1 MRHLNSQAEE
11 GSVRRYRFIQADVF
25 TEVVFGGNPVAVF
38 PDAQGLSDDEMQ
50 KIAREMNLS
59 ETTFV
64 VPPTD
69 PRANVRVRFFTPS
82 AELPFAGHPTIGTH
96 VVLAS
101 LSRYEIAGPLT
112 RVWQQVGVGTL
123 PVDLIA
129 DSNGK
134 IDRAVMT
141 QGEARHG
148 EIFKDRGKLAKALG
162 LDRDD
167 IHAELPAQVYST
179 GLPGLIIPLTS
190 LDAIQRISLNVGLF
204 NEVCRSMSVTGAEV
218 FTTETLDK
226 AHHAHV
232 RNFDPLVGVFE
243 DPATGSMGGALGAY
257 MLAKSIVPY
266 EFEASTTHLVIEQ
279 GYEMGRPSLIEVEV
293 DIEQGAITEVRV
305 GGQVVI
311 LIEGTL
317 TLA

>member
-1 MRHLNSQAEE
+1 MRS
-11 GSVRRYRFIQADVF
+11 YRFIQADVF

-38 PDAQGLSDDEMQ
+38 PDAEGLSDDEMQ

-64 VPPTD
+64 LPPTD
-69 PRANVRVRFFTPS
+69 GRADVRVRFFTPS

-101 LSRYEIAGPLT
+101 LGRYTIAGPVT
-112 RVWQQVGVGTL
+112 RVWQQVGIGTL

-129 DSNGK
+129 DGAGK
-134 IDRAVMT
+134 VSRAVMT

-148 EIFKDRGKLAKALG
+148 RTFDDRARLAESLG
-162 LDRDD
+162 LEPDD
-167 IHAELPAQVYST
+167 LHPTLPAQVYST
-179 GLPGLIIPLTS
+179 GLPGLIIPLAS
-190 LDAIQRISLNVGLF
+190 LDAIQRINLNVGVF
-204 NEVCRSMSVTGAEV
+204 NEICRALSITGAEV
-218 FTTETLDK
+218 FTLETIDK

-243 DPATGSMGGALGAY
+243 DPATGSMAGALGAY
-257 MLAKSIVPY
+257 LLAKKCFPY
-266 EFEASTTHLVIEQ
+266 EEESSTTHMVIEQ
-279 GYEMGRPSLIEVEV
+279 GFEMGRPSLIDVEV
-293 DIEQGAITEVRV
+293 DIRQGAIEEVRV

-311 LIEGTL
+311 LIEGEL
-317 TLA
+317 KLA